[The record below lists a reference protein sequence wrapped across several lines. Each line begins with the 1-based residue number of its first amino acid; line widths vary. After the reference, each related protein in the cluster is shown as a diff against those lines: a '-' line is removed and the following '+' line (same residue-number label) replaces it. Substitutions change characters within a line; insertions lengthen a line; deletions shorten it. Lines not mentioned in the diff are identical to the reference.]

1 MGDVLNRL
9 RLELQEALRAEGEAA
24 GRLRELRRRVASVIA
39 RAVAAGVPYDLLAIT
54 TLRARLGRAP
64 TIPERI
70 REAHRLRK
78 RSSRFLVTDGH
89 ANHLGQGLG
98 SDPPGVACSER
109 KEAQN
114 MATKLVKKTTTTIEE
129 FAGDGLHGA
138 EADLGDADEEDEE
151 DEDADEAPEKA
162 PAASRRPRR

>member
-1 MGDVLNRL
+1 M
-9 RLELQEALRAEGEAA
+9 
-24 GRLRELRRRVASVIA
+24 
-39 RAVAAGVPYDLLAIT
+39 AGVPYDLLAIT

-64 TIPERI
+64 TLPERI

-78 RSSRFLVTDGH
+78 RSSRFLVTEGH
-89 ANHLGQGLG
+89 ANHLGQGLR

-129 FAGDGLHGA
+129 FSEDGLHGA
-138 EADLGDADEEDEE
+138 EVDLDGADEEDVE

-162 PAASRRPRR
+162 PPTSRRPRR